1 MTLYRVEDT
10 ASVDAFTLPS
20 LFDTKARLYQE
31 WHDFVFFDRK
41 KNVFCLL
48 NFGVHGNP
56 YDSKRGWGS
65 VLSYIVD
72 PNGKIFSELKLIPMS
87 QLEVSPYNPNFICD
101 NIAVTFLKDNSFDV
115 KGQIEQISFDLNYL
129 VALPPVTNKDIFV
142 DVLKEQT
149 PKAKMLRAAQEM
161 NRQWENWVEL
171 PRLLVKGKLKLDKK
185 IFSIKTSQGYQD
197 HEGGCFDIGTT
208 WGWDTGVIFCDP
220 HGAYEPERV
229 DFLIYRYGPSND
241 LSYGGVFFQTKS
253 GKNQFFDNTN
263 IQITSK
269 GKYEGNFSIMPAIT
283 TLLYPDFQP
292 AIPKTLTF
300 TGTKGQDKLK
310 IVFTPKALCSI
321 VNASPLN
328 PSEVVFNEMFCEA
341 SLNGKIEG
349 NTYDCVL
356 PCWFESVRPRKR
368 NDGYAIDT

>member
-20 LFDTKARLYQE
+20 IFDTKARLYQE

-300 TGTKGQDKLK
+300 TGTKGQDKLE